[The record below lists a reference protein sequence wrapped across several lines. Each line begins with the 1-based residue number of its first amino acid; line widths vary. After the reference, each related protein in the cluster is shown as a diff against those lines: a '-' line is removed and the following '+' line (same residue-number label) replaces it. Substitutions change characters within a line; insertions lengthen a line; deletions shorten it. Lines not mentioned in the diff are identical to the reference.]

1 MQDGRWKLATS
12 IDCTVS
18 IIVKKEKIK
27 PLILM
32 AFTSFLLVYPH
43 IVNSQSL
50 RDFFSN
56 STELSRD
63 DLPET
68 GDETQE
74 MSFNEVIC
82 QDKELFP
89 KKLYSKKYKTF
100 VECKYSLDR
109 IQQASYIDLTFR
121 IRWDNDRL
129 DLYRTN
135 KREIF
140 ICDQEQMSVYEH
152 NEKKDPDWW
161 MIVRN
166 SLEFIEC
173 ENEISVVP
181 ID

>member
-1 MQDGRWKLATS
+1 MKSLL
-12 IDCTVS
+12 TV
-18 IIVKKEKIK
+18 
-27 PLILM
+27 
-32 AFTSFLLVYPH
+32 LLVSLVLLSPAFLYA
-43 IVNSQSL
+43 QSL
-50 RDFFSN
+50 REFFSN
-56 STELSRD
+56 RSELNRD
-63 DLPET
+63 DLPASTDGTE
-68 GDETQE
+68 EL
-74 MSFNEVIC
+74 SFDEVIC
-82 QDKELFP
+82 KDKQLFP
-89 KKLYSKKYKTF
+89 KKLYSKNYKTF
-100 VECKYSLDR
+100 VECKNNLDR
-109 IQQASYIDLTFR
+109 IQEASYIDLTFR

-173 ENEISVVP
+173 ENEISVEP

>member
-1 MQDGRWKLATS
+1 MKSLVILCLAS
-12 IDCTVS
+12 AVLS
-18 IIVKKEKIK
+18 M
-27 PLILM
+27 PNL
-32 AFTSFLLVYPH
+32 AY
-43 IVNSQSL
+43 SQSL

-56 STELSRD
+56 RTELNRD
-63 DLPET
+63 DLPDST
-68 GDETQE
+68 DGTDEL
-74 MSFNEVIC
+74 SFNEVIC
-82 QDKELFP
+82 KDKELFP
-89 KKLYSKKYKTF
+89 KKVYSKKYKTF

-109 IQQASYIDLTFR
+109 IQEASYIDLTFR

-173 ENEISVVP
+173 DNEISIVP
-181 ID
+181 IN

>member
-1 MQDGRWKLATS
+1 MKFL
-12 IDCTVS
+12 
-18 IIVKKEKIK
+18 
-27 PLILM
+27 LILWF
-32 AFTSFLLVYPH
+32 ASSLLSLPNVA
-43 IVNSQSL
+43 NSQSL
-50 RDFFSN
+50 REFFSN
-56 STELSRD
+56 RTELNRD
-63 DLPET
+63 DLPDSTDGSE
-68 GDETQE
+68 EL
-74 MSFNEVIC
+74 SFDEVIC
-82 QDKELFP
+82 KDRELFP
-89 KKLYSKKYKTF
+89 KKLYSKKYQTF

-109 IQQASYIDLTFR
+109 IQEASYIDLTFR

-173 ENEISVVP
+173 DNEISVVP